1 MASRGEERR
10 GKLRKSPGIC
20 KQELIRRCLNG
31 ATRLV
36 EGQSPFFQWS
46 ERRELKHLGTGRKR
60 KKSSMSRVVA
70 IEMDRAQ
77 TACVTA
83 CAGL

>member
-20 KQELIRRCLNG
+20 KQELIRRRLNG
-31 ATRLV
+31 ATRLA
-36 EGQSPFFQWS
+36 EGQSPFFKWS
-46 ERRELKHLGTGRKR
+46 KRRELKHLSTGRKR

-77 TACVTA
+77 TSCVTA
-83 CAGL
+83 HGG